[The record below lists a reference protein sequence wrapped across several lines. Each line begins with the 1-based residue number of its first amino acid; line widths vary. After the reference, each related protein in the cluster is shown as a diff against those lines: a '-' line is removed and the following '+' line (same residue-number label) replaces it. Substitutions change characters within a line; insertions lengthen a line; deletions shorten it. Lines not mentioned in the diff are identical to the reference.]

1 MIIQFR
7 FLRYLTAK
15 RIVIESLKLIG
26 QMFSITDGRTEPNYR
41 KASYENQMCFCVT
54 KLYYLY
60 LSKSVLLNKSQIKS
74 LKEVDT

>member
-15 RIVIESLKLIG
+15 RIVIESLKSIG

-41 KASYENQMCFCVT
+41 KALHKNQMCFCVST
-54 KLYYLY
+54 CTYIN
-60 LSKSVLLNKSQIKS
+60 KSLLNKVRIKS